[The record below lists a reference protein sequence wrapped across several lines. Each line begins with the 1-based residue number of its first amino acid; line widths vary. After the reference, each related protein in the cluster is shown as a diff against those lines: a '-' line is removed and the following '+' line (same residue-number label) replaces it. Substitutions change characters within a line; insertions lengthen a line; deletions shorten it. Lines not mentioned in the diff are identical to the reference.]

1 MPYHP
6 IAPRFDLFQGC
17 EIPGAGFGYVALQD
31 IPKGT
36 ILLEDTP
43 IFRLPEGITNEVVRN
58 HLIRLPPTVQQQ
70 FMDLCIGYQYLNDG
84 EYLGR
89 FRANALP
96 CGYDNVDGTGRKLA
110 GLLLLAARFN
120 HSCVPNV
127 TFKWD
132 SQAGVMRFCALSAIS
147 RAQELCIAYDVSS
160 LLFTRDA
167 RRARLQ
173 GSSGFLCHCPACI
186 IENRDSDDRRVA
198 LYKAIVQPPQRSPR
212 ETQIEFLSRRYA
224 QICTALTLLR
234 MEGLS
239 HFRETLYFDGY
250 KLCEEAGD
258 RNNAMLWLE
267 KASAAAATVGGNH
280 NAEVQRR
287 LDAARAALQTPN
299 RQPYILNC
307 HLPQ

>member
-1 MPYHP
+1 MIQAFLTRKSPKVLKWRRV
-6 IAPRFDLFQGC
+6 IASNALPSNCSALWYSILLSPQPSVLIVATDLFQGC

-212 ETQIEFLSRRYA
+212 ETQIEFLSV
-224 QICTALTLLR
+224 
-234 MEGLS
+234 S
-239 HFRETLYFDGY
+239 
-250 KLCEEAGD
+250 
-258 RNNAMLWLE
+258 
-267 KASAAAATVGGNH
+267 
-280 NAEVQRR
+280 
-287 LDAARAALQTPN
+287 TP
-299 RQPYILNC
+299 
-307 HLPQ
+307 